1 MKKQFLVLFII
12 LFTVADISAQI
23 GNVKLPQ
30 VAKQVNLMI
39 ENNQSLAKRHIE
51 LINQNNKSA
60 SPEMKNLMDEWK
72 TVEETDKI
80 SLKTIFKVYGFLGY
94 SEVGEESAHNFLQ
107 MVQRFDS
114 DSTFQQ
120 LVLVEMKK
128 HVEKTNANPI
138 EFAHLTSRFNLN
150 HRKFQVYG
158 TQLKLNEKGTRF
170 EPKLV
175 IDPQNLN
182 KPRAEVDLGT
192 IEAANAIM
200 NEHFAAHLKN
210 KKNEQIIP

>member
-12 LFTVADISAQI
+12 LFTIADISAQI
-23 GNVKLPQ
+23 GNIKLPK
-30 VAKQVNLMI
+30 VAKQVDLMI
-39 ENNQSLAKRHIE
+39 ENNQSFAKRHIE

-94 SEVGEESAHNFLQ
+94 NEVGEESAHNFLQ

-128 HVEKTNANPI
+128 QIEKTNANPS
-138 EFAHLTSRFNLN
+138 EFAHLTDRFNLN

-158 TQLKLNEKGTRF
+158 TQLKLNEKGTTF

-175 IDPQNLN
+175 INPQNLN
-182 KPRAEVDLGT
+182 KRRAEVGLGT
-192 IEAANAIM
+192 IEEAILIM
-200 NEHFAAHLKN
+200 NGHYSANLK
-210 KKNEQIIP
+210 K

>member
-12 LFTVADISAQI
+12 LFTIADISAQI
-23 GNVKLPQ
+23 GNIKLPK
-30 VAKQVNLMI
+30 VAKQVDLMI
-39 ENNQSLAKRHIE
+39 ENNQSFAKRHIE

-94 SEVGEESAHNFLQ
+94 NEVGEESAHNFLQ

-128 HVEKTNANPI
+128 QIEKTNANPSD
-138 EFAHLTSRFNLN
+138 FAHLTDRFNLN

-158 TQLKLNEKGTRF
+158 TQLKLNEKGTTF

-175 IDPQNLN
+175 INPQNLN
-182 KPRAEVDLGT
+182 KRRAEVGLGT
-192 IEAANAIM
+192 IEEAILIM
-200 NEHFAAHLKN
+200 NGHYSANLK
-210 KKNEQIIP
+210 K